1 MEQAFFPIRIRQHLP
16 RIPANFD
23 AQLEELSYRR
33 HCMDAALH
41 HDENAFK
48 HRPLIPV
55 DFGRGLNRTAGGRG
69 ATTDLSALS
78 IKISPVKFA
87 ASSCCRIEGDR
98 SPMIL
103 STTAAYGIY
112 PMEARV
118 QEIIAQLNEVGCP
131 AEDVCMLMAPS
142 HPVAQAVRDA
152 KFSPMTLHSDA
163 PASELLQWLSR
174 LGAVII
180 PGVAFFVGS
189 RVFLRAVLAPCPATL
204 SSASAE
210 RLMGLGFSPHQAD
223 RYADRL
229 NHDGI
234 MIFVCCSGEAQSQWI
249 REVLR
254 RSGADEACCL
264 QEAVTPAYVEPP
276 ERAFHMTA

>member
-1 MEQAFFPIRIRQHLP
+1 
-16 RIPANFD
+16 
-23 AQLEELSYRR
+23 
-33 HCMDAALH
+33 
-41 HDENAFK
+41 
-48 HRPLIPV
+48 
-55 DFGRGLNRTAGGRG
+55 
-69 ATTDLSALS
+69 
-78 IKISPVKFA
+78 
-87 ASSCCRIEGDR
+87 
-98 SPMIL
+98 MIL

-112 PMEARV
+112 PTEARI
-118 QEIIAQLNEVGCP
+118 QEIIANLSAAGCP

-142 HPVAQAVRDA
+142 HPVAHVVRDA
-152 KFSPMTLHSDA
+152 KFSPVTLNSDV

-189 RVFLRAVLAPCPATL
+189 CVFLKAVLAPCPATI

-210 RLMGLGFSPHQAD
+210 RLMGLGFSPHEAD

-234 MIFVCCSGEAQSQWI
+234 MIFVCCSDEAQSHWI

-254 RSGADEACCL
+254 QTGADEACCL
-264 QEAVTPAYVEPP
+264 QEAVTTPAYVERH
-276 ERAFHMTA
+276 ERAFQMTA

>member
-1 MEQAFFPIRIRQHLP
+1 
-16 RIPANFD
+16 
-23 AQLEELSYRR
+23 
-33 HCMDAALH
+33 
-41 HDENAFK
+41 
-48 HRPLIPV
+48 
-55 DFGRGLNRTAGGRG
+55 
-69 ATTDLSALS
+69 
-78 IKISPVKFA
+78 
-87 ASSCCRIEGDR
+87 
-98 SPMIL
+98 MIL

-112 PMEARV
+112 PTEARIH
-118 QEIIAQLNEVGCP
+118 EIIANLNAAGCS

-142 HPVAQAVRDA
+142 HPVAKVVRDA
-152 KFSPMTLHSDA
+152 KISSALKSEA

-189 RVFLRAVLAPCPATL
+189 RVFLRAVLAPCPATIG
-204 SSASAE
+204 SASAE
-210 RLMGLGFSPHQAD
+210 RLMGLGFSPDEAD

-234 MIFVCCSGEAQSQWI
+234 MIFVCCNDETQSQWI

-254 RSGADEACCL
+254 QTGADEACCL
-264 QEAVTPAYVEPP
+264 QETVPPAYVESH